1 MFKTE
6 LNLAVAYKGYDTRV
20 LLKNELDKLLNISM
34 ICKYKHSKQGSRI
47 EDHNDL
53 SYHWAPDEDIK
64 HYLINII
71 QFLKDIF
78 VEFANMGVKETSFY
92 RERTLTVLDIFYTIF
107 RWIID
112 TTVIR

>member
-47 EDHNDL
+47 EDHN
-53 SYHWAPDEDIK
+53 
-64 HYLINII
+64 LIIGHH
-71 QFLKDIF
+71 
-78 VEFANMGVKETSFY
+78 METS
-92 RERTLTVLDIFYTIF
+92 DII
-107 RWIID
+107 
-112 TTVIR
+112 